1 VNYRFSSLAAALIA
15 TGVIA
20 ACTAKQQDT
29 TTGTNTGGDAGAGTD
44 SGNGGTNDAG
54 PGGSDGGGTD
64 GGGGGGAITSCTDA
78 VLFSGDPYFSGTLA
92 GWVPAGQP
100 KTADPPIRTEG
111 IAVAGSIVY
120 YQTNYEIW
128 RTDGANVKRVAGD
141 ETEPTTQYNP
151 TGTCAASRFIN
162 IQGLAALPNGNVLVV
177 DNDANGIVE
186 IKDPTGTCTVAPFA
200 GNPNKTLQTAISGDL
215 FSPGDVIGAGATA
228 QFNGLTIITTDPQ
241 GNAYVSDGGNN
252 KIKKIANDASHTV
265 STLYAYSSANMGVV
279 TGLTVLNGK
288 LYVVG
293 ETLSSDRLWEID
305 TTSGAF
311 KELYQGTGIYP
322 DVDPSSIADATGL
335 TNDGTSLI
343 ISVGKGWLYRVG
355 IDGKNPLRLAG
366 SGPIIDFPPGLSL
379 TAPIPAAQLPMRAP
393 SSVYHPG
400 VARMG
405 SDILVMSTNGLGFHV
420 WDLRCK

>member
-1 VNYRFSSLAAALIA
+1 VNYRLSSLAAALVA

-29 TTGTNTGGDAGAGTD
+29 TTGTNADAGAGTD

-54 PGGSDGGGTD
+54 PGGSDGGGAD
-64 GGGGGGAITSCTDA
+64 GGGGGAIASCTDA

-100 KTADPPIRTEG
+100 KTADPPLRSEG

-120 YQTNYEIW
+120 YQTNLEIW

-141 ETEPTTQYNP
+141 ETEVNPQYNP
-151 TGTCAASRFIN
+151 TGTCAASRFLN

-177 DNDANGIVE
+177 DNDGNGIVE

-200 GNPNKTLQTAISGDL
+200 GNPAKTLQSDL
-215 FSPGDVIGAGATA
+215 PGGPFAPGDVNGAGATA
-228 QFNGLTIITTDPQ
+228 KFDSITVITTDAQ
-241 GNAYVSDGGNN
+241 GNAYVVDGANN

-265 STLYAYSSANMGVV
+265 STLYAYPGADQDLL

-288 LYVVG
+288 LYV
-293 ETLSSDRLWEID
+293 TAATISSDRLWEVD

-311 KELYQGTGIYP
+311 KELYNGTGIYP
-322 DVDPSSIADATGL
+322 DVDPSSIANATGL

-343 ISVGKGWLYRVG
+343 VSVGKGWLYRVG

-366 SGPIIDFPPGLSL
+366 MGPQIDFPTGLNL
-379 TAPIPAAQLPMRAP
+379 AAPIPAAQVPFKGTAVN
-393 SSVYHPG
+393 SGSI
-400 VARMG
+400 ARMG
-405 SDILVMSTNGLGFHV
+405 SDILVTGTNGVGFHV
-420 WDLRCK
+420 WDVRCK